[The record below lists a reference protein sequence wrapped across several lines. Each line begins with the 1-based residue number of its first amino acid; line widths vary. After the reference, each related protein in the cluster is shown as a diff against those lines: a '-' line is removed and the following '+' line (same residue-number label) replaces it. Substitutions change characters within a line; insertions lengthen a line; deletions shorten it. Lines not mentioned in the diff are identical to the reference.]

1 MESSELECPWSAG
14 GIDLCLVGAIYTRFP
29 KYGAIYTSTPNR
41 LIYGGRGIDH
51 CISWTEQQWKAVASE
66 PDCAQTSDDPRAGKS
81 LQLEDGFVETVC

>member
-1 MESSELECPWSAG
+1 MPRIFRENIIAVSTFDSIDIVQLIMISITSFKIMESSELECPWSAG

-51 CISWTEQQWKAVASE
+51 CIS
-66 PDCAQTSDDPRAGKS
+66 
-81 LQLEDGFVETVC
+81 